1 MYSQLSI
8 VNSFGGILEFK
19 KLNIY
24 SINLNQTGLSIFSS
38 NFTIKEFTAT
48 NITKNVSSPMSRFI
62 RIEESSIGTIS
73 NSKIANISLVFL
85 SSVSSQMEISNWIFS
100 NMTWRRNTLEF
111 ITSTGV
117 ILRNVST
124 YNLTSTQRPNMFQ
137 FSNSV
142 IEEISNC
149 SFTLTQP
156 IAFVFQSTLLKK
168 FDHNLLNL
176 LNKGIRLTSGSIGY
190 ITNTK
195 IMNMVQNFTSGS
207 LYQSNI
213 NSDGSAIG
221 KNLKLYIYR
230 NNWLECD
237 SW

>member
-8 VNSFGGILEFK
+8 VNSFGGILEFT

-48 NITKNVSSPMSRFI
+48 NITKNASSPMSRFI

-117 ILRNVST
+117 I
-124 YNLTSTQRPNMFQ
+124 FK
-137 FSNSV
+137 
-142 IEEISNC
+142 EC
-149 SFTLTQP
+149 
-156 IAFVFQSTLLKK
+156 
-168 FDHNLLNL
+168 LN
-176 LNKGIRLTSGSIGY
+176 II
-190 ITNTK
+190 I
-195 IMNMVQNFTSGS
+195 
-207 LYQSNI
+207 
-213 NSDGSAIG
+213 
-221 KNLKLYIYR
+221 
-230 NNWLECD
+230 
-237 SW
+237 